1 MPASA
6 GQSSLGIKNH
16 AGIPSLKETDSD
28 SMLVFRGN
36 VSARHFVTVDSFL
49 LIKLHSLLSHSA
61 NLCRQTALGGARWTS
76 LEHDPT

>member
-6 GQSSLGIKNH
+6 GQGSLGIKNH

-49 LIKLHSLLSHSA
+49 LIKLHSLLTPQIFAGVDEH
-61 NLCRQTALGGARWTS
+61 LGV
-76 LEHDPT
+76 